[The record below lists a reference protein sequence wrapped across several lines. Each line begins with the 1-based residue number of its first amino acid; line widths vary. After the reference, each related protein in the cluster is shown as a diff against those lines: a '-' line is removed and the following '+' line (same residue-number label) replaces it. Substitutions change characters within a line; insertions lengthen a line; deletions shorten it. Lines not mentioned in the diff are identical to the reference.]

1 MSYKP
6 HTNPVRSEL
15 LENSLVLDGVSTN
28 EPSQA
33 SLVAQLVKKSACY
46 AGDPGSIPG
55 SGRSPGG
62 GHGNPLQYSCLET
75 PHGQRSLVSYSLWG
89 HKEPDMTERLSARA
103 RTHTHVLVSRYEKSK
118 TSSSCEMQG
127 LGVSQ
132 FLSLSKCL
140 ILYRR

>member
-62 GHGNPLQYSCLET
+62 GHGNPLQYSCLDIALFFSKIFFPFQHTVQFTHIFSLLLSPSYRIET
-75 PHGQRSLVSYSLWG
+75 PKAYMV
-89 HKEPDMTERLSARA
+89 DN
-103 RTHTHVLVSRYEKSK
+103 
-118 TSSSCEMQG
+118 
-127 LGVSQ
+127 
-132 FLSLSKCL
+132 
-140 ILYRR
+140 

>member
-75 PHGQRSLVSYSLWG
+75 PHGQKSLVGYSPRG
-89 HKEPDMTERLSARA
+89 CKESDMTE
-103 RTHTHVLVSRYEKSK
+103 
-118 TSSSCEMQG
+118 
-127 LGVSQ
+127 
-132 FLSLSKCL
+132 
-140 ILYRR
+140 